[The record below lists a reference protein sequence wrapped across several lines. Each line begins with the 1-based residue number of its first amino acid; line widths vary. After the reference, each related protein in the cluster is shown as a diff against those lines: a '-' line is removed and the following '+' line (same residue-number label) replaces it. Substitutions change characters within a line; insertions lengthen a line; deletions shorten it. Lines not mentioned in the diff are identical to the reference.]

1 MLGGLNAAAKRTAFA
16 DVSNTAKNQTV
27 GSQINTKKGPKSE
40 NITNGLANGAGKDGF
55 RRPAQRPLKPLA
67 IVENSQK
74 PAPARESTVRYDTE
88 QTSAAGA
95 GPKKSAVMVYKDSVR
110 VLDQVEGHPQETKR
124 SASAASV
131 QAVRHYKSQPQ
142 LKPQPPVLRRTQ
154 SRLGDVSSERQQE
167 ALVSM
172 GELTDALYEDAL
184 EHIDPNEEN
193 YENASKANGAAL
205 PIAPVVSHSHP
216 AVTVDPAALY
226 PEERQPAT
234 SATLTSEPE
243 EYWDEEEEEE
253 VYDEQGYTTA
263 HSIRF
268 RGDLTTGGV
277 TTLPYPKVT
286 VKTLRE
292 LEAARDYVEA
302 TRLPY
307 DQAEDA
313 RDLSMAAEYQDE
325 IFQYMREMEV
335 CSPNPSP
342 VPSCSNVT
350 NSF

>member
-16 DVSNTAKNQTV
+16 DVSNTAKNQAV
-27 GSQINTKKGPKSE
+27 GPQINTKKNAG
-40 NITNGLANGAGKDGF
+40 GLANGAGKDAF
-55 RRPAQRPLKPLA
+55 RRPAQRPQKPLTV
-67 IVENSQK
+67 IENNQK
-74 PAPARESTVRYDTE
+74 PSSAREPAVRYDTE
-88 QTSAAGA
+88 QSSAVGA
-95 GPKKSAVMVYKDSVR
+95 GPKSSAVMVYKDNAQVR
-110 VLDQVEGHPQETKR
+110 GQVNDHPQEAKR
-124 SASAASV
+124 SASVASA

-154 SRLGDVSSERQQE
+154 SRLVDVSSERQQE

-184 EHIDPNEEN
+184 EHIDPNEDHESD
-193 YENASKANGAAL
+193 SKPTEAAL
-205 PIAPVVSHSHP
+205 PVAPAVSHSHP

-226 PEERQPAT
+226 PEERHPAT
-234 SATLTSEPE
+234 SATLISEPE

-335 CSPNPSP
+335 RSPIF
-342 VPSCSNVT
+342 C
-350 NSF
+350 

>member
-16 DVSNTAKNQTV
+16 DVSNTAKNQAAA
-27 GSQINTKKGPKSE
+27 SQVNTKKGTKSG
-40 NITNGLANGAGKDGF
+40 TVAGGLANGAGKDAF
-55 RRPAQRPLKPLA
+55 RRPAQRPQKPLA
-67 IVENSQK
+67 VIENSQK
-74 PAPARESTVRYDTE
+74 PAPARETAVRYDAE
-88 QTSAAGA
+88 KTSTVGT
-95 GPKKSAVMVYKDSVR
+95 GPKKNAVMVYQDTAQVQ
-110 VLDQVEGHPQETKR
+110 DQVEYHPEETKR
-124 SASAASV
+124 NPSTANV
-131 QAVRHYKSQPQ
+131 QAVRRYKSQPQ

-154 SRLGDVSSERQQE
+154 SKLGDVSSERQQE

-172 GELTDALYEDAL
+172 GELTDALYEDAQ
-184 EHIDPNEEN
+184 EHIDLNEDD
-193 YENASKANGAAL
+193 YENASKAKGAAL
-205 PIAPVVSHSHP
+205 PIAPAVSHSHP

-226 PEERQPAT
+226 PEERLPAT
-234 SATLTSEPE
+234 SATLISEPG

-253 VYDEQGYTTA
+253 EVYDEHGYTTA

-268 RGDLTTGGV
+268 RGDLTGGV
-277 TTLPYPKVT
+277 TALPYPKVT

-335 CSPNPSP
+335 CNPISR
-342 VPSCSNVT
+342 
-350 NSF
+350 